1 MVSTKKVTTTGAVR
15 VSKITTDEKKQYDNE
30 MHFVLWTN
38 ELCDTDKNQP
48 AMRGE
53 VTIHGV
59 KYRLSA
65 WVKTSKD
72 GNPFISGEVQTMNAP
87 TDIQSTAKTTA
98 FLKKLPY

>member
-1 MVSTKKVTTTGAVR
+1 MVNTKKAAIR
-15 VSKITTDEKKQYDNE
+15 VSKITTEEKKQYDNE

-38 ELCDTDKNQP
+38 ELCDTKKNQP

-53 VTIHGV
+53 VTIQGV

-72 GNPFISGEVQTMNAP
+72 DNLFISGEVQPMNAP
-87 TDIQSTAKTTA
+87 TEVQSTAKTTA
-98 FLKKLPY
+98 FLKTLPY